1 MSETRFTE
9 RAQAALR
16 LAQEC
21 SAELGHGYVGSEH
34 LLLGLAREGK
44 GVAAKVL
51 QSAGLEPESLKAA
64 IARMVGVG
72 APGGAPSQGLTP
84 RCKKIIELSLTE
96 AARLGH
102 HYVGTEHLL
111 LGILRE
117 GDGVAVRVLSGTGV
131 EPGGSTP
138 TWWPPWGRGISLPLP
153 GRRQDTGAG
162 VRRRHQAAGPVL
174 PRSHPA
180 GRRGHAGPGGGP
192 GQGDQPGHPDPLPP
206 PEEQSR
212 PHRRARRGQDRRG
225 RGAGPPH
232 GGRGCARRAAL
243 QASAFPGPVL
253 HGGGHQVPGR
263 V

>member
-131 EPGGSTP
+131 ELAGARQNMIIAARAAGVQCFDTVFTNLDDMEGFEREVRMIKMMGFDGKSLVNPRQIEIVHKIFTP
-138 TWWPPWGRGISLPLP
+138 TRKEIIFAEKVVREIDEKKAQGI
-153 GRRQDTGAG
+153 GVFTVDGKMIDIAFYDGAMRTLRLAKASG
-162 VRRRHQAAGPVL
+162 VYE
-174 PRSHPA
+174 
-180 GRRGHAGPGGGP
+180 
-192 GQGDQPGHPDPLPP
+192 GDL
-206 PEEQSR
+206 
-212 PHRRARRGQDRRG
+212 
-225 RGAGPPH
+225 
-232 GGRGCARRAAL
+232 
-243 QASAFPGPVL
+243 
-253 HGGGHQVPGR
+253 
-263 V
+263 

>member
-1 MSETRFTE
+1 MSPISETRFTQ

-72 APGGAPSQGLTP
+72 APGCAPSQGLTP

-111 LGILRE
+111 LGLLRE
-117 GDGVAVRVLSGTGV
+117 GDGVAQRVLVSSGADVLAGC
-131 EPGGSTP
+131 TP
-138 TWWPPWGRGISLPLP
+138 TWWPPWAAS
-153 GRRQDTGAG
+153 RRPPSG
-162 VRRRHQAAGPVL
+162 AAGPGRSGSM
-174 PRSHPA
+174 PRPKASCWTSS
-180 GRRGHAGPGGGP
+180 PGT
-192 GQGDQPGHPDPLPP
+192 
-206 PEEQSR
+206 
-212 PHRRARRGQDRRG
+212 
-225 RGAGPPH
+225 
-232 GGRGCARRAAL
+232 
-243 QASAFPGPVL
+243 
-253 HGGGHQVPGR
+253 
-263 V
+263 

>member
-102 HYVGTEHLL
+102 HYVGTEHLNWFQCQ
-111 LGILRE
+111 GQFFDSNRYKITT
-117 GDGVAVRVLSGTGV
+117 VTGEKSV
-131 EPGGSTP
+131 STA
-138 TWWPPWGRGISLPLP
+138 WPPY
-153 GRRQDTGAG
+153 
-162 VRRRHQAAGPVL
+162 
-174 PRSHPA
+174 
-180 GRRGHAGPGGGP
+180 
-192 GQGDQPGHPDPLPP
+192 
-206 PEEQSR
+206 
-212 PHRRARRGQDRRG
+212 
-225 RGAGPPH
+225 
-232 GGRGCARRAAL
+232 
-243 QASAFPGPVL
+243 
-253 HGGGHQVPGR
+253 
-263 V
+263 

>member
-111 LGILRE
+111 LGFLRE

-131 EPGGSTP
+131 EP
-138 TWWPPWGRGISLPLP
+138 
-153 GRRQDTGAG
+153 
-162 VRRRHQAAGPVL
+162 RRRHAAVVAALG
-174 PRSHPA
+174 
-180 GRRGHAGPGGGP
+180 
-192 GQGDQPGHPDPLPP
+192 
-206 PEEQSR
+206 
-212 PHRRARRGQDRRG
+212 
-225 RGAGPPH
+225 GAGALMASSVKALEVLCWEDLGCEAVRRLEVEDFPLTVILDAH
-232 GGRGCARRAAL
+232 GGDLYESGPAAYL
-243 QASAFPGPVL
+243 AS
-253 HGGGHQVPGR
+253 R
-263 V
+263 

>member
-21 SAELGHGYVGSEH
+21 SAALGHGYVGSEH

-117 GDGVAVRVLSGTGV
+117 GDGVAVRELSGTGV
-131 EPGGSTP
+131 EP
-138 TWWPPWGRGISLPLP
+138 
-153 GRRQDTGAG
+153 RRLHAD
-162 VRRRHQAAGPVL
+162 VVAANNIL
-174 PRSHPA
+174 
-180 GRRGHAGPGGGP
+180 
-192 GQGDQPGHPDPLPP
+192 
-206 PEEQSR
+206 
-212 PHRRARRGQDRRG
+212 RRGQRLRACG
-225 RGAGPPH
+225 ELQSTAAVQVNRPS
-232 GGRGCARRAAL
+232 RKRRAGQQQEPIRRDP
-243 QASAFPGPVL
+243 QAPENA
-253 HGGGHQVPGR
+253 
-263 V
+263 

>member
-131 EPGGSTP
+131 EPRRLHADVVAAMGGEASPSPFRGGGKTREREYGGDTKLLDQFSRDLTRLAAGGMLDP
-138 TWWPPWGRGISLPLP
+138 VVGRDREINRVIQILS
-153 GRRQDTGAG
+153 RRQKNNPALIGEPG
-162 VRRRHQAAGPVL
+162 VGKTLSLIHI
-174 PRSHPA
+174 
-180 GRRGHAGPGGGP
+180 
-192 GQGDQPGHPDPLPP
+192 
-206 PEEQSR
+206 
-212 PHRRARRGQDRRG
+212 
-225 RGAGPPH
+225 
-232 GGRGCARRAAL
+232 
-243 QASAFPGPVL
+243 
-253 HGGGHQVPGR
+253 
-263 V
+263 

>member
-131 EPGGSTP
+131 EPRRLHADVVAAMGGEASPSPFRGGGKTRAELVSLMDKDIWITP
-138 TWWPPWGRGISLPLP
+138 TQAREYGLI
-153 GRRQDTGAG
+153 DEIVGAA
-162 VRRRHQAAGPVL
+162 QEPEEEPAAFVAA
-174 PRSHPA
+174 A
-180 GRRGHAGPGGGP
+180 GRRIRLTAAMREQYQAHVAAERAEAARKDEAARTLARLRALAG
-192 GQGDQPGHPDPLPP
+192 
-206 PEEQSR
+206 
-212 PHRRARRGQDRRG
+212 
-225 RGAGPPH
+225 
-232 GGRGCARRAAL
+232 
-243 QASAFPGPVL
+243 F
-253 HGGGHQVPGR
+253 
-263 V
+263 

>member
-117 GDGVAVRVLSGTGV
+117 GDGVAVRVLSGTRCV
-131 EPGGSTP
+131 
-138 TWWPPWGRGISLPLP
+138 
-153 GRRQDTGAG
+153 
-162 VRRRHQAAGPVL
+162 
-174 PRSHPA
+174 
-180 GRRGHAGPGGGP
+180 
-192 GQGDQPGHPDPLPP
+192 
-206 PEEQSR
+206 
-212 PHRRARRGQDRRG
+212 
-225 RGAGPPH
+225 
-232 GGRGCARRAAL
+232 
-243 QASAFPGPVL
+243 
-253 HGGGHQVPGR
+253 
-263 V
+263 

>member
-131 EPGGSTP
+131 AP
-138 TWWPPWGRGISLPLP
+138 RRLP
-153 GRRQDTGAG
+153 
-162 VRRRHQAAGPVL
+162 AAG
-174 PRSHPA
+174 
-180 GRRGHAGPGGGP
+180 GREIIRK
-192 GQGDQPGHPDPLPP
+192 QKSL
-206 PEEQSR
+206 R
-212 PHRRARRGQDRRG
+212 
-225 RGAGPPH
+225 
-232 GGRGCARRAAL
+232 
-243 QASAFPGPVL
+243 
-253 HGGGHQVPGR
+253 
-263 V
+263 

>member
-131 EPGGSTP
+131 EPRRLHADVVAAMGGEASP
-138 TWWPPWGRGISLPLP
+138 SPFR
-153 GRRQDTGAG
+153 
-162 VRRRHQAAGPVL
+162 
-174 PRSHPA
+174 
-180 GRRGHAGPGGGP
+180 GGGKTLEREY
-192 GQGDQPGHPDPLPP
+192 GGDTKLLDQF
-206 PEEQSR
+206 SR
-212 PHRRARRGQDRRG
+212 D
-225 RGAGPPH
+225 
-232 GGRGCARRAAL
+232 L
-243 QASAFPGPVL
+243 TL
-253 HGGGHQVPGR
+253 
-263 V
+263 